1 MREDTTGARDIA
13 WIGRIRAEGID
24 LDQPRTDAR
33 DLTEPTITHDQRIR
47 PGAEEE
53 IHRHQ
58 AVGQTMRMIR
68 DHDERPRTRNAR
80 EALVAPSVAQ
90 TRLLHRGGEEIWSA
104 RHMDAFKEGIEGPDL
119 EEAVQNGL
127 GPGQRTELSLKFV
140 GIAGSALR

>member
-13 WIGRIRAEGID
+13 WIGRIRTEGID
-24 LDQPRTDAR
+24 LDQPRTDTWN
-33 DLTEPTITHDQRIR
+33 LTEPTITHDQRIR

-58 AVGQTMRMIR
+58 PVGQTMRMIR

-80 EALVAPSVAQ
+80 QTLIAPGVAKS
-90 TRLLHRGGEEIWSA
+90 RLLHRGGEEIWSA

-119 EEAVQNGL
+119 EEEVQNGL
-127 GPGQRTELSLKFV
+127 GPSERAEIGLKFV
-140 GIAGSALR
+140 GIAGRALR